1 MSDVY
6 PFFDYNI
13 LNPNIR
19 LFAPDSPTTIT
30 PPTTSKPNPN
40 DEGDNEIVSISI
52 NDKTYKVVRLLFQ
65 TQTLIGRATKA
76 FLVKLPDGSLGVL
89 KDSWISSTR
98 ADEANFLKGLNILF
112 GLRLIDHCVLRKTGT
127 FQDNPINRCLK
138 MECQEKWRILTYP
151 AGIHISD
158 FSCLWELTVALL
170 DIVVC
175 MINSMFLLTFLTFDM
190 FSSYTVPR
198 ILPKDSP

>member
-1 MSDVY
+1 MC
-6 PFFDYNI
+6 I
-13 LNPNIR
+13 
-19 LFAPDSPTTIT
+19 IT
-30 PPTTSKPNPN
+30 PPTTSESDFN
-40 DEGDNEIVSISI
+40 DEGDNAGGIVSISI

-65 TQTLIGRATKA
+65 TQTMIGHATKA

-98 ADEANFLKGLNILF
+98 ADEANFLKGLDIPF
-112 GLRLIDHCVLRKTGT
+112 GPRLIDHCVLRKTST
-127 FQDNPINRCLK
+127 FRDNPISSCLK
-138 MECQEKWRILTYP
+138 MGCREKRRILTYP

-158 FSCLWELTVALL
+158 FSCLWELIVALL